1 MGRFSPWVRPK
12 FSDYEG
18 GDDEADEEG
27 GEDERDD
34 LTASHPEVYWSGKHS
49 HLSFN

>member
-1 MGRFSPWVRPK
+1 MRFSSWVGLAS
-12 FSDYEG
+12 FEYEE

-27 GEDERDD
+27 GEDDRDD